1 VGCHYLLRISSKDCL
16 EAEGSAHPVNKE
28 FGPQSPALFWILWW
42 IEIFCYFEILFEYGD
57 NKSGMYLQKKKK
69 ILPASFEIGTITF
82 INKARVSRLKHLAL
96 ASAANAQ
103 CR

>member
-1 VGCHYLLRISSKDCL
+1 M
-16 EAEGSAHPVNKE
+16 
-28 FGPQSPALFWILWW
+28 
-42 IEIFCYFEILFEYGD
+42 EIINQECIF
-57 NKSGMYLQKKKK
+57 KKKKK